1 MMLEDFRLSVN
12 ILAFA
17 GSNRTHSVNRKLVE
31 AAARL
36 GQEYGARVRV
46 INLKDYPLPL
56 YDGDLEAADGVP
68 AALGEL
74 KHLIASHDALLI
86 ASPEYNASVT
96 AVLKNTIDWLSRP
109 SNGGAPG
116 AELKGKV
123 VGLLSASPGGLG
135 GICGL
140 NHLRAIF
147 QNLSAFVIPN
157 QFALGAA
164 HAAFAEDGTLK
175 EQSARNAT
183 LAVVQQL
190 IETARR
196 LTSAS

>member
-1 MMLEDFRLSVN
+1 MSVK

-17 GSNRTHSVNRKLVE
+17 GSTRADSMNQQLVQ
-31 AAARL
+31 AAAAM
-36 GQEYGARVRV
+36 GQTYGATVQV
-46 INLKDYPLPL
+46 IHLKDYPLPL
-56 YDGDLEAADGVP
+56 YDGDAEAADGAP

-74 KHLIASHDALLI
+74 KKLIAAHDGLLI

-135 GICGL
+135 GIRGL

-147 QNLSAFVIPN
+147 QNLSVFVIPN

-164 HAAFAEDGTLK
+164 HTAFAADGSLK
-175 EQSARNAT
+175 DEAARNGA